1 MAELINGRNV
11 MLYRYDGTTYEDI
24 PFACMLSCTLSVNLS
39 LREVTNAA
47 SSNYAESEADLLSW
61 SISGSGFTI
70 LNTQQNYL
78 TLLDYITQREK
89 ITVKFVID
97 NGGVLGLSIFT
108 GQVFISSF
116 SIDAADDTLSTYNVE
131 LTGTGAYSTSGTT
144 VTPGGIIIT
153 GGSIVQVFQATATD
167 GQTSITFAGAIG
179 LEMLYGSRGGIAIQP
194 LQYVGTPSGNG
205 GTWDISTGTL
215 ILATPAV
222 DGELFLILAQ

>member
-11 MLYRYDGTTYEDI
+11 MLYRYDGTTYKDI
-24 PFACMLSCTLSVNLS
+24 PFACMLSCTLSVNLG

-89 ITVKFVID
+89 ITVKFIID

-153 GGSIVQVFQATATD
+153 GGSIVRVFQATATD
-167 GQTSITFAGAIG
+167 GQTSITFSGAIG

-215 ILATPAV
+215 TLATPAV
-222 DGELFLILAQ
+222 GGEQFLILCQ